1 MGAAAYNRGSALVSA
16 AADAAM
22 PIATLRA
29 ERNADKDENDRLRA
43 QVARLESDLR
53 RARRCIAE
61 LRRSKEERIAEHR
74 ADSRRS
80 DAAISMLCHIAFPN
94 DPRTNSGGK

>member
-1 MGAAAYNRGSALVSA
+1 MGAAAYNRGSARVSA

-29 ERNADKDENDRLRA
+29 ARNAAKDENDRLRA

-53 RARRCIAE
+53 RASRCIAE

-80 DAAISMLCHIAFPN
+80 DAAISMLCRIAFPN
-94 DPRTNSGGK
+94 DARANSGGK